1 MGRFFGRRPD
11 PTPAVRRALR
21 RRFLDLD
28 EEVLAGVF
36 VQRPGT
42 NSAATSGAGDA
53 GVSAT
58 TGVYAASSGGQDEDG
73 KWLEWGAA
81 AGNLPGVDPV
91 VAKRAIFLTLALT
104 DTRLLLVRRS
114 RVLRGR
120 HREVFASWLLM
131 EIDQIKVPSR
141 GSTLSITRGSVDLV
155 FELPLNLKFL
165 DPVYVELPTIFNSAQ
180 THARRKEAGSSEPPT
195 GDEL

>member
-11 PTPAVRRALR
+11 PTPAIRRALR
-21 RRFLDLD
+21 RRFLELD
-28 EEVLAGVF
+28 EEVLAGVY

-42 NSAATSGAGDA
+42 NRAAAGGAGHA

-58 TGVYAASSGGQDEDG
+58 TGVYAASSGSKEEDR

-81 AGNLPGVDPV
+81 ARTLPGVDPV
-91 VAKRAIFLTLALT
+91 VAKRTIFLTLALT

-120 HREVFASWLLM
+120 HREVFASWLLTD
-131 EIDQIKVPSR
+131 IDHINVAR
-141 GSTLSITRGSVDLV
+141 GGSTLSVVRGNDSLA
-155 FELPLNLKFL
+155 FELPLSLKFL
-165 DPVYVELPTIFNSAQ
+165 DRVYVELPALFDSAQ
-180 THARRKEAGSSEPPT
+180 THARRKQAGNSEPHT
-195 GDEL
+195 GDDR

>member
-11 PTPAVRRALR
+11 PTPTIRRALR
-21 RRFLDLD
+21 RRFLALD
-28 EEVLAGVF
+28 EKVLAGVY

-42 NSAATSGAGDA
+42 NHAAIGGAGNA

-120 HREVFASWLLM
+120 HREVFASWLLT
-131 EIDQIKVPSR
+131 EIDYLKVR
-141 GSTLSITRGSVDLV
+141 
-155 FELPLNLKFL
+155 
-165 DPVYVELPTIFNSAQ
+165 
-180 THARRKEAGSSEPPT
+180 SE
-195 GDEL
+195 E

>member
-11 PTPAVRRALR
+11 PTPAIRRALR

-28 EEVLAGVF
+28 EKVLAGVY

-42 NSAATSGAGDA
+42 NSAALGGAGNA
-53 GVSAT
+53 GVSAS
-58 TGVYAASSGGQDEDG
+58 TGIYSVSWGSEDEDHE
-73 KWLEWGAA
+73 WLEWGMA

-91 VAKRAIFLTLALT
+91 VAKRTIFLSVALT

-120 HREVFASWLLM
+120 HREVFASWLLT
-131 EIDQIKVPSR
+131 EIDYLKVAR
-141 GSTLSITRGSVDLV
+141 GGNTLSIARGGAALV
-155 FELPLNLKFL
+155 FEFPLSVKFL
-165 DPVYVELPTIFNSAQ
+165 DRVYVELPALFDKAKA
-180 THARRKEAGSSEPPT
+180 HARRKKAGNSGS
-195 GDEL
+195 